1 MRLAW
6 ILPLFI
12 GVAVAGI
19 NWKAVWLEPRMPVIL
34 TAGETKPYT
43 VMGLNGADIKADLTK
58 SPYLKIMSS
67 DSGVLEIDQKNAAF
81 VGKKPGHVEIRIS
94 FSEAT
99 AIVQAT
105 VKAPNTDSAVK

>member
-6 ILPLFI
+6 ISLLFS

-19 NWKAVWLEPRMPVIL
+19 NWKAVWLEPRMPVL
-34 TAGETKPYT
+34 TAGEAQPYQI
-43 VMGLNGADIKADLTK
+43 MGLAGSDVKADLTK

-67 DSGVLEIDQKNAAF
+67 DSGVLEIDQQNAAF
-81 VGKKPGHVEIRIS
+81 VGKKPGQVEIRIS

-105 VKAPNTDSAVK
+105 VKAPNTDSPVK

>member
-6 ILPLFI
+6 ILSLFI

-43 VMGLNGADIKADLTK
+43 VMGLNGADIKTDLTK

-67 DSGVLEIDQKNAAF
+67 DSGVLEIDEKNAAF
-81 VGKKPGHVEIRIS
+81 GKKPGQVEIRIS